1 MKIAVVGGTGLVG
14 RLVVAE
20 LLAAAHEPVVLA
32 RSRGVDLMTGTGLDE
47 ELSGCRAVI
56 DVSNVVTVRKRASVD
71 FFARAS
77 ENLLAAARRSG
88 VRHVVALSIVGCDV
102 VDFGYYYGKRAQE
115 EVVAGGDVPWTILR
129 ATQFFEF
136 PAPLLANRSPV
147 AVVPRML
154 SQPVAAAEVAAALV
168 AHAEQEAA
176 GRAPELAGPERM
188 DVVDMAR
195 RLVGARGLRKLVLP
209 VSAPGRVGVDMRGG
223 GLLPRGEHVRG
234 RQTFDRYLADV
245 RAAAGS

>member
-1 MKIAVVGGTGLVG
+1 MKIAVAGGTGLVG

-32 RSRGVDLMTGTGLDE
+32 RSRGVDLMAGAGLE
-47 ELSGCRAVI
+47 ENVSGCHAVI
-56 DVSNVVTVRKRASVD
+56 DVTNVVTVRKRVSID

-77 ENLLAAARRSG
+77 ENLLAAARRAG
-88 VRHVVALSIVGCDV
+88 VRHLVVLSIVGCDA

-129 ATQFFEF
+129 TTQFFEF
-136 PAPLLANRSPV
+136 PEPLLASRSPV

-168 AHAEQEAA
+168 AHAEREAVGCA
-176 GRAPELAGPERM
+176 TELAGPERL
-188 DVVDMAR
+188 DVADMAR
-195 RLVGARGLRKLVLP
+195 RLVAARGLRKLVLP
-209 VSAPGRVGVDMRGG
+209 VSAPGRVGTGMRGG
-223 GLLPRGEHVRG
+223 GLLPLGEHVRG
-234 RQTFDRYLADV
+234 RRTFDRYLADV
-245 RAAAGS
+245 RTAAGG